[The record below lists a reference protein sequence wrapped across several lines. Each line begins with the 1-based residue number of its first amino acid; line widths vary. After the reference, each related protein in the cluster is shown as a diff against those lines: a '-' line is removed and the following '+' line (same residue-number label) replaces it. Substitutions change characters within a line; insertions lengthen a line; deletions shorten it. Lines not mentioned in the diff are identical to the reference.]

1 MYKQDYKL
9 TISSDINGEFYWQMF
24 RKGEPI
30 YPTADEKLLMKEM
43 INSVKHGIEVE
54 EFWKA
59 TKEEESKNSE
69 RIPSIDKQVYEKD

>member
-43 INSVKHGIEVE
+43 INSVKHGIEV
-54 EFWKA
+54 
-59 TKEEESKNSE
+59 
-69 RIPSIDKQVYEKD
+69 

>member
-24 RKGEPI
+24 KKGEPI
-30 YPTADEKLLMKEM
+30 HPTADEKLLMKEM

-54 EFWKA
+54 KFLKT
-59 TKEEESKNSE
+59 TKEEESKKEDKIWN
-69 RIPSIDKQVYEKD
+69 IDYF

>member
-30 YPTADEKLLMKEM
+30 NPTADEKLLIKKM
-43 INSVKHGIEVE
+43 INSVKHGIEVKK
-54 EFWKA
+54 FLKT
-59 TKEEESKNSE
+59 TKEEESKKE
-69 RIPSIDKQVYEKD
+69 DKIWNVDYF